1 MSAVDELRQRLEQ
14 CSTEERKAVFDY
26 LRETIP
32 IHPFEV
38 TMNAKAEV
46 IMEAM
51 ARASDLSLRG
61 IRGLIGEATFAVEIA
76 PHLEGWRDV
85 TPPGNH
91 AYDVALADAVST
103 ARVQVKMQRRKEHVA
118 WLRGGVGV
126 VEVQR
131 TRGGERA
138 GEDTRPYHF
147 GGFDILAVCMEPS
160 HRKWDSFL
168 YIPERWLISRP
179 GDNNLID
186 KLQPVPLQP
195 DAIWTDDFHEVVR
208 RLRSGVARPI

>member
-14 CSTEERKAVFDY
+14 SSTEERKAVFDY

-51 ARASDLSLRG
+51 SRASDLSLRG
-61 IRGLIGEATFAVEIA
+61 IRGLIGEATFTVEIA
-76 PHLEGWRDV
+76 PRLAGWRDV
-85 TPPGNH
+85 TPSGNH
-91 AYDVALADAVST
+91 AYDVALTDTVST
-103 ARVQVKMQRRKEHVA
+103 VRVQVKMQRRKEHVA
-118 WLRGGVGV
+118 WLRAGAGV

-138 GEDTRPYHF
+138 GEDTRPYRF
-147 GGFDILAVCMEPS
+147 GGFDVLAVCMEPS

-168 YIPERWLISRP
+168 YIPSA
-179 GDNNLID
+179 G
-186 KLQPVPLQP
+186 
-195 DAIWTDDFHEVVR
+195 
-208 RLRSGVARPI
+208 